1 MWICVVF
8 MDYGLGLGSFM
19 WSFACSCM
27 IPIDTYNPWWVSE
40 FCTADEDA
48 ATSDPSSKRMFIRR
62 VVHLCA
68 KQILSNSSR
77 FFQKLLWWFTPEGLL
92 DTLWERFVS
101 DLLNSFF
108 DYDCCFLDGCLWQ
121 LVNWE
126 EGGYLFTDTPM
137 PRGEIVI
144 GGPSVTMGYFKNTVK
159 TEEVYKVPLCKL
171 AKVAL
176 EFCGRDACGLH
187 RCICTLELTS
197 ACSWVITWRYALLV
211 AKILL
216 HYWHV
221 NVS

>member
-1 MWICVVF
+1 MWIFVVF
-8 MDYGLGLGSFM
+8 RDCGLGLGSFM
-19 WSFACSCM
+19 WSFASSCM

-48 ATSDPSSKRMFIRR
+48 ATSDPSRKRNFIHRA
-62 VVHLCA
+62 VHLCA
-68 KQILSNSSR
+68 KLILSNSSS
-77 FFQKLLWWFTPEGLL
+77 FFQKLVWWFTPEGLL

-108 DYDCCFLDGCLWQ
+108 DYDWCFLDGCLWQ

-197 ACSWVITWRYALLV
+197 ACSWVI
-211 AKILL
+211 I
-216 HYWHV
+216 
-221 NVS
+221 

>member
-1 MWICVVF
+1 M
-8 MDYGLGLGSFM
+8 
-19 WSFACSCM
+19 
-27 IPIDTYNPWWVSE
+27 
-40 FCTADEDA
+40 
-48 ATSDPSSKRMFIRR
+48 
-62 VVHLCA
+62 
-68 KQILSNSSR
+68 
-77 FFQKLLWWFTPEGLL
+77 
-92 DTLWERFVS
+92 
-101 DLLNSFF
+101 
-108 DYDCCFLDGCLWQ
+108 DGCLWQ

-197 ACSWVITWRYALLV
+197 ACS
-211 AKILL
+211 
-216 HYWHV
+216 
-221 NVS
+221 